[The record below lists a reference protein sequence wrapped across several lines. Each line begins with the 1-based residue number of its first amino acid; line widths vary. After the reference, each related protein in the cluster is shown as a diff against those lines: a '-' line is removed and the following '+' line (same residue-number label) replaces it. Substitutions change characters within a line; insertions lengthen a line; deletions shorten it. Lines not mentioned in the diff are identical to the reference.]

1 MSDSYLNYVEYEQFL
16 TKEETVTECLNMLK
30 ETLSDLGIDSTKYTY
45 IEPSAGDGVF
55 LNKLPKER
63 RIGVDIEPM
72 NDEVIKSNFL
82 EWNPPTNQKYIT
94 VGNPPFGMR
103 GSKAVKFIRYS
114 SQFSDVVAFI
124 VPEYFVL
131 DNGESDQYEDY
142 PYNMVFDGMKLVHS
156 KELEKPVSMRL
167 PNGEDWEAPLGLY
180 FHIYVKNDIN
190 KK

>member
-45 IEPSAGDGVF
+45 
-55 LNKLPKER
+55 
-63 RIGVDIEPM
+63 IEPM

>member
-1 MSDSYLNYVEYEQFL
+1 MSDSYLNYVEYEQFF

-30 ETLSDLGIDSTKYTY
+30 ETLSDLEIDSTKYTY

-63 RIGVDIEPM
+63 RIGIDIEPM

-94 VGNPPFGMR
+94 VGNPPFGLR
-103 GSKAVKFIRYS
+103 GSKAV
-114 SQFSDVVAFI
+114 I

-131 DNGESDQYEDY
+131 DNSESDQYEDY